1 MPKIRG
7 IRFERVF
14 ECDKSGF
21 SFRQSD
27 VTREDGFIVAKRFAT
42 PDKTH
47 GDSMAETDFA
57 ALSERPRPDAPRK
70 GVTHK

>member
-14 ECDKSGF
+14 TCDKSGF
-21 SFRQSD
+21 DVRQSE
-27 VTREDGFIVAKRFAT
+27 VTMEDGFIVAKQFAKL
-42 PDKTH
+42 DKTH
-47 GDSMAETDFA
+47 GDYMADTDFS